1 MKAMGDMYALQ
12 STVRNPSYVEIQ
24 TITGGGSVSTK
35 KYPITNKIK
44 YQIVSIMSADKTSR
58 DDLAESGTH

>member
-1 MKAMGDMYALQ
+1 MKAMGDTYALKN
-12 STVRNPSYVEIQ
+12 TVNNPSDIEIQ
-24 TITGGGSVSTK
+24 TITTDGTVSTK
-35 KYPITNKIK
+35 KHPISNKVK

>member
-1 MKAMGDMYALQ
+1 MGDMYSLK
-12 STVRNPSYVEIQ
+12 STVKNPSDIEIQ
-24 TITGGGSVSTK
+24 TITHDGGVSTK

-44 YQIVSIMSADKTSR
+44 YQIVSVMSADKTSR